1 MSKFTVS
8 AVGCS
13 LADYL
18 YTKADFNG
26 EVFAKYRSRKEG
38 DGGLSPGHLVFA
50 EDLEKFSGVPYAQIT
65 KELGCS
71 GDPDAFNIG
80 GPCIVAL
87 INAAQLT
94 NDKDIAFNLY
104 GALGKDK
111 TAERIVSIIEQTPV
125 NTDNYVKIE
134 GISPFSDC
142 ISDPKHHDGKGE
154 RLFVNR
160 LGVAGQY
167 TPAMLGDKFF
177 DADILF
183 FGATALVPEI
193 HDHLH
198 VLLEKGRKLG
208 KINFVTTV
216 FDFRNEKANPGK
228 RWPLGND
235 DSLALIDLLVMD
247 WDEAMKISGA
257 SNIDSASEFFIAKG
271 VGAFI
276 VTHGAKNTYAW
287 SGGKLFKKLE
297 LTAFPVCALV
307 EKDMQAHPELKGDT
321 TGCGDNFAGGVLT
334 SLVAGLQA
342 RKAGELD
349 LVDALAWG
357 SASGGF
363 TCFVLG
369 GTYLE
374 KHPGEKREK
383 IERYCKSYFEQIGRK

>member
-18 YTKADFNG
+18 YTKADFSG
-26 EVFAKYRSRKEG
+26 EAFAKYRSRKEG

-50 EDLEKFSGVPYAQIT
+50 EDLEKFSGVPYSQIT
-65 KELGCS
+65 AELGCD

-94 NDKDIAFNLY
+94 GGSEVAFNFY
-104 GALGKDK
+104 GALGQDK
-111 TAERIVSIIEQTPV
+111 TADRILAILRQTPV
-125 NTDNYVKIE
+125 NIDHYVRTE
-134 GISPFSDC
+134 GISPFSDSL
-142 ISDPKHHDGKGE
+142 SDPDHHDGKGE

-160 LGVAGQY
+160 IGAAGKY
-167 TPAMLGDKFF
+167 TPEMLGKEFF
-177 DADILF
+177 DGDILF
-183 FGATALVPEI
+183 YGATALVPQI

-198 VLLEKGRKLG
+198 ELLEKGHKLG
-208 KINFVTTV
+208 KINLVTTV

-228 RWPLGND
+228 CWPLGGP
-235 DSLALIDLLVMD
+235 DSIALIDLLVMD
-247 WDEAMKISGA
+247 WDEAMKISGK
-257 SNIDSASEFFIAKG
+257 STIEDASEFFIGKG

-276 VTHGAKNTYAW
+276 VTHGAQNTYAW
-287 SGGKLFKKLE
+287 SGGKLFKKLD
-297 LTAFPVCALV
+297 LTAFPICALV
-307 EKDMQAHPELKGDT
+307 DKDMKANPESRGDT

-334 SLVAGLQA
+334 ALVEGLRKQQAG
-342 RKAGELD
+342 KLD
-349 LVDALAWG
+349 LADAVSWG

-363 TCFVLG
+363 ACFTIG

-374 KHPGEKREK
+374 KFPGDKREK
-383 IERYCKSYFEQIGRK
+383 VGRYYKHYREQLGN